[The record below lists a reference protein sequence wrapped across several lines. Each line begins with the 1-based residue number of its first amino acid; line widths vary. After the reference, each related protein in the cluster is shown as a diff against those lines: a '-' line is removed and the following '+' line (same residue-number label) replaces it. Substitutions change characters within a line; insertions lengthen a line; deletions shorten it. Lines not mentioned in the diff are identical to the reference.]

1 MTNTVIKRKL
11 QQLPALVWLP
21 LGYLLLAA
29 IHAIVL
35 QLLPVP
41 PAMPDELAVTL
52 RQQPVTLA
60 EIEQSVERLA
70 QLKKLADL

>member
-1 MTNTVIKRKL
+1 MTSTVIKRKV
-11 QQLPALVWLP
+11 PTVVWLP
-21 LGYLLLAA
+21 VGYLLLAA

-41 PAMPDELAVTL
+41 AAMPDELAVTL
-52 RQQPVTLA
+52 QQQPVKLA
-60 EIEQSVERLA
+60 DIDQSVERLT